1 MCGAVSFQ
9 IKISCV
15 SVLVLVQ
22 VWYRG
27 GGEFVTCL
35 LPGLEKSNLAMALLE
50 MTNILARYYHA
61 FLFFKAK
68 LFLFPSTT
76 SVS

>member
-35 LPGLEKSNLAMALLE
+35 LPGLEKSNLAMALLG
-50 MTNILARYYHA
+50 NDHIQARYYHVFVP
-61 FLFFKAK
+61 FL
-68 LFLFPSTT
+68 STT